1 MTRRLYE
8 KLPLALLLARPT
20 RFLSLKLVHL
30 SLSTLHLCRSLA
42 RALASRTL
50 ALFTMDD
57 NFFFSSSSSAS
68 ASADD
73 LWDLDS
79 HYRFRPQRRLLDE
92 DDDDDD
98 ANAVD
103 KVYLVPYRYFPLP
116 YFLFVFG
123 CLAWLP
129 RKRRKNEMDV

>member
-8 KLPLALLLARPT
+8 KLRLALLLARPT

-42 RALASRTL
+42 RALASKTL

-57 NFFFSSSSSAS
+57 NFFSSSSSA
-68 ASADD
+68 AADD

-92 DDDDDD
+92 DDDDED

-123 CLAWLP
+123 CLAAQKAKE
-129 RKRRKNEMDV
+129 KRNGCLGW

>member
-8 KLPLALLLARPT
+8 KLRLTLLLARPT
-20 RFLSLKLVHL
+20 RFLSIKLAHI

-42 RALASRTL
+42 RALASKTL

-57 NFFFSSSSSAS
+57 HFFFSSSSSSS
-68 ASADD
+68 AADD

-79 HYRFRPQRRLLDE
+79 RYRFRPHRRLLDDDEE
-92 DDDDDD
+92 DDD
-98 ANAVD
+98 NAVD

-116 YFLFVFG
+116 DFLFIFDCLAAQKAKEKRNG
-123 CLAWLP
+123 CLGW
-129 RKRRKNEMDV
+129 